1 MDDDWQ
7 ENIIR
12 IHEQNTNTI
21 SFVIVEELCTSQILA
36 ISSLVVQ
43 VWNFPLTK

>member
-7 ENIIR
+7 ENIVR

-21 SFVIVEELCTSQILA
+21 SFVIVEEL
-36 ISSLVVQ
+36 
-43 VWNFPLTK
+43 PLKF